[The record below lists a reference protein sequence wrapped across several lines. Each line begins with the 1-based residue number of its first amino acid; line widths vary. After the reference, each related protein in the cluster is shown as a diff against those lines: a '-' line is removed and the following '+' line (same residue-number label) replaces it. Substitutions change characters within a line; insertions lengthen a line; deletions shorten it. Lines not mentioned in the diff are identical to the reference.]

1 MKRGIKGI
9 IVDLD
14 NTIAP
19 RGKGS
24 VPSSIKEWIQRM
36 KDSGMKV
43 VLISNSP
50 SSRTQKFAQELG
62 LEYIAN
68 ALKPLPL
75 AFIKASRKMNASLK
89 TLAVIGDQVFTDVLG
104 GNICGAFTILVP
116 PLSQKTDFFTTK
128 LVRVFERLIL
138 KKYKN
143 KER

>member
-19 RGKGS
+19 RGEGL
-24 VPSSIKEWIQRM
+24 VPSSIKEWIQRV
-36 KDSGMKV
+36 KGLGIKLI
-43 VLISNSP
+43 LISNSP
-50 SSRTQKFAQELG
+50 FSRTQKFAQELG
-62 LEYIAN
+62 LQYIAN

-75 AFIKASRKMNASLK
+75 AFIKASRKMNIPLK
-89 TLAVIGDQVFTDVLG
+89 TMAVIGDQVFTDVLG

-116 PLSQKTDFFTTK
+116 PLSEKTDFFTTRFI
-128 LVRVFERLIL
+128 RVLERLIL

-143 KER
+143 KGE